1 MLNAPLSGLSLHCVL
16 VTGSAGFIG
25 HALVQRLLL
34 AGMRVVGIDDLN
46 DYYDVRLKLA
56 RLSRLQSHEGYTHY
70 TIDLANRAQVEQV
83 FATHT
88 FDAIVHLGAQAGVRF
103 SSENPHVYV
112 QSNIV
117 GFLHILEGARAH
129 KVAHLVFASTSSVY
143 GANPELPFHE
153 AQPTEHPLSLYA
165 ATKKA
170 NESMAHAYAHLYQIP
185 ITGLRFFTVYG
196 PWGRPDMALFKF
208 ARAILRDQPI
218 ELYSHGQHK
227 RSFTYID
234 DVIEGC
240 VRVLQAPAQRT
251 HHQPAG
257 SAVAP
262 FRVFNIGSSE
272 AVALLRYVELLEQ
285 HMGKT
290 ARKLMLPSQPG
301 DMPDTEA
308 SGSTL
313 NAAIDYQP
321 KIDVDEGI
329 AQFVTW
335 CFAHPQF
342 FD

>member
-1 MLNAPLSGLSLHCVL
+1 MTSIPRVL
-16 VTGSAGFIG
+16 ITGSAGFIG
-25 HALVQRLLL
+25 HALAARLL
-34 AGMRVVGIDDLN
+34 GDGFTVVGLDNLN

-56 RLSRLQSHEGYTHY
+56 RLERLNAHPNYIHVHA
-70 TIDLANRAQVEQV
+70 DLADRAAMEAL
-83 FATHT
+83 FKTHR
-88 FDAIVHLGAQAGVRF
+88 FDAIVHFGAQAGVRY
-103 SSENPHVYV
+103 SSENPHIYV

-117 GFLHILEGARAH
+117 GFLHILEGARAQ
-129 KVAHLVFASTSSVY
+129 KVAHLMFASTSSVY

-153 AQPTEHPLSLYA
+153 AQATEHPLSLYA

-170 NESMAHAYAHLYQIP
+170 NEAMAHAYAHLYQIP

-208 ARAILRDQPI
+208 ARAILQDQPI

-240 VRVLQAPAQRT
+240 VRVLQAPAQST
-251 HHQPAG
+251 HHQPAA

-272 AVALLRYVELLEQ
+272 AVPLLRYVELLEK

-290 ARKLMLPSQPG
+290 ARKLMLPAQPG

-308 SGSTL
+308 SAADL
-313 NAAIDYQP
+313 VAAIDYAP
-321 KIDVDEGI
+321 RVDVDTGI
-329 AQFVTW
+329 AGFVSW
-335 CFAHPQF
+335 CEAHPQF